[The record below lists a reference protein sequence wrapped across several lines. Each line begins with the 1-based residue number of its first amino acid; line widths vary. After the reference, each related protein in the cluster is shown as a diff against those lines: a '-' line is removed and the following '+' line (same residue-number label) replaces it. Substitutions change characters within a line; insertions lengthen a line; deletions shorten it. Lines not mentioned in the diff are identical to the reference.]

1 MQLISSFILIHF
13 PSYFNQSLIVSRSSR
28 CPFFVGN
35 TSAIRS
41 LYLIQIIGHRK
52 EREKSPVLRI
62 CARALIAYSAS
73 CPPQR
78 SDWWVPAR
86 NFNRNPLLNLEDNFS
101 ECIFLSPLSWHV
113 ENRIRAG
120 FASCSGQL
128 NSSSAPMSAHFYQRK
143 ILSLFPFSL
152 LFRSEPFG
160 SLLIKSA
167 QTFL

>member
-86 NFNRNPLLNLEDNFS
+86 NFNRNPLLNLVDNFS
-101 ECIFLSPLSWHV
+101 ECIFL
-113 ENRIRAG
+113 
-120 FASCSGQL
+120 
-128 NSSSAPMSAHFYQRK
+128 
-143 ILSLFPFSL
+143 FPFILTCWEPHTCWVCLLFRPAKFQQRSNECSFLSKKNIITFSLLL